1 MKLTSNGKINNEG
14 RGFPQVL
21 VIGDVILD
29 RYISGGCSRMSPEAP
44 VPILSETTLEHRAGG
59 AANVALN
66 LQSLGIHTTLM
77 GITGR
82 DEESKTLL
90 DLLFDLSYVYIQKE
104 NVPTTLKTRYLV
116 DGKQVLRI
124 DRESQGTSDNI
135 LKYCLEK
142 IPRFNDLIISD
153 YSKHFTGM
161 IPTLLS
167 AAREHSVHSF
177 VDPKNPD
184 WEIYRGAFT
193 ITPNLN
199 EYEKAGGDLKN
210 LERGCRALRKKFDI
224 ENLLLTRG
232 KDGMFFSSD
241 SLDLA
246 SAVSG
251 HEIPVAYRQVV
262 DVTGAGDT
270 VIASLV
276 AALASDVKWK
286 ESLDFANLAAGT
298 ACQKVGTAL
307 AGNGKGDLVL
317 PK

>member
-1 MKLTSNGKINNEG
+1 MKLPQNGKIDNKGEH
-14 RGFPQVL
+14 FSQVL

-29 RYISGGCSRMSPEAP
+29 RYISGTCSRMSPEAP

-66 LQSLGIHTTLM
+66 LQSLGVHTTLM

-82 DEESKTLL
+82 DAESKTLL
-90 DLLFDLSYVYIQKE
+90 DLLFDLSFVYIQKE
-104 NVPTTLKTRYLV
+104 NIPTTLKTRYVV

-124 DRESQGTSDNI
+124 DRESQGTADNI
-135 LKYCLEK
+135 LKYCLQK
-142 IPRFNDLIISD
+142 LPSFNYLILSD

-161 IPTLLS
+161 IPSLLK
-167 AAREHSVHSF
+167 AAREHFVHSF
-177 VDPKNPD
+177 VDPKNPE

-193 ITPNLN
+193 ITPNLI

-210 LERGCRALRKKFDI
+210 LEGGCRALRKKFDI
-224 ENLLLTRG
+224 ENILLTRG
-232 KDGMFFSSD
+232 KDGMFFSSEAGD
-241 SLDLA
+241 R
-246 SAVSG
+246 
-251 HEIPVAYRQVV
+251 EIPAAYRQVV

-276 AALASDVKWK
+276 AALASGVKWK
-286 ESLDFANLAAGT
+286 GSLEFANLAAGT

-307 AGNGKGDLVL
+307 AGNGKGDLVF

>member
-1 MKLTSNGKINNEG
+1 
-14 RGFPQVL
+14 
-21 VIGDVILD
+21 
-29 RYISGGCSRMSPEAP
+29 MSPEAP

-90 DLLFDLSYVYIQKE
+90 DLLFGLSYVYIQKE
-104 NVPTTLKTRYLV
+104 NIPTTLKTRYVV

-124 DRESQGTSDNI
+124 DRESQGTADNI
-135 LKYCLEK
+135 LKYCLQK
-142 IPRFNDLIISD
+142 LPSFNYLILSD

-161 IPTLLS
+161 MPSLLK
-167 AAREHSVHSF
+167 AARDHSVQSF

-193 ITPNLN
+193 ITPNLI

-224 ENLLLTRG
+224 ENVLLTRG

-241 SLDLA
+241 AEDR
-246 SAVSG
+246 
-251 HEIPVAYRQVV
+251 EIPAAYRQVV

-276 AALASDVKWK
+276 AALASGVKWK
-286 ESLDFANLAAGT
+286 GSLEFANLAAGT

-307 AGNGKGDLVL
+307 AGNGKGDLVF